1 MSFLSRS
8 LIDVKTPRVMTSRW
22 MRANQFSTWF
32 NHDEYV
38 GVQCM

>member
-8 LIDVKTPRVMTSRW
+8 LIDVKTPRVMRSRW

-38 GVQCM
+38 GV